1 MDRILLLL
9 EHPTNRRLLEECL
22 AQHYQVAT
30 ETGQAPESSFD
41 LVILDGPALERLS
54 QDVVGWKRVAEP
66 VFLPLLLLMPRQ
78 HTSMVTRHLLHTV
91 DELLLTP
98 VDRAELRAR
107 VETLLR
113 TRRQSLALK
122 SRNDEL
128 EAFIEARRAF
138 ERMKDE
144 FIAMASHEL
153 RAPLT
158 SITLYANMLVDGEAG
173 KLSEEQQRFVR
184 IVSSNADRLNR
195 LVNDLLDVSRLAS
208 GRLQLTMRTVDL
220 KATVKQVCTEL
231 EAAGDSKRIKT
242 VATLPPQ
249 PICVC
254 VKADQDRLVQIL
266 ANLLSNAYK
275 YSPEE
280 STVTVQVHT
289 HEEWAQVDVIDQG
302 MGIAALD
309 QSQLFTK
316 FFRTEE
322 AKRQGIGGT
331 GLGLYI
337 TRALVEMQDG
347 QIWVTSRQGEGSTF
361 SFTLPLAL

>member
-54 QDVVGWKRVAEP
+54 QDVAGWKRVAEP
-66 VFLPLLLLMPRQ
+66 VFLPLLLLTPRQ
-78 HTSMVTRHLLHTV
+78 HTGMVTHHLLHTV

-107 VETLLR
+107 VEILLR

-122 SRNDEL
+122 RRNDEL

-158 SITLYANMLVDGEAG
+158 SITLYAHMLVDGEAG
-173 KLSEEQQRFVR
+173 TLSEEQLSFVH
-184 IVSSNADRLNR
+184 IVSSNADRLTR

-208 GRLQLTMRTVDL
+208 GRLQLTLRAVDL
-220 KATVKQVCTEL
+220 KAIVQQVCTEL
-231 EAAGDSKRIKT
+231 QAVGDSKRIQT

-249 PICVC
+249 PVH
-254 VKADQDRLVQIL
+254 VKADQGRLVQIL
-266 ANLLSNAYK
+266 TNLLSNAYK

-280 STVTVQVHT
+280 STVTVQVHPQAQR
-289 HEEWAQVDVIDQG
+289 AQVDVIDQG

-309 QSQLFTK
+309 QSQLFSK

-347 QIWVTSRQGEGSTF
+347 QIWITSRQGEGSTF